1 MIFDFSH
8 INKRVLALLYSPRR
22 LRIWEHATKL
32 FSLIFDLGFAIQGIV
47 ARRLIILPQ
56 VITDH

>member
-1 MIFDFSH
+1 VIFDFSH
-8 INKRVLALLYSPRR
+8 ISKRMLALLYSPLR
-22 LRIWEHATKL
+22 LRIWKHFTKL
-32 FSLIFDLGFAIQGIV
+32 FSLILDLGFARQGIV